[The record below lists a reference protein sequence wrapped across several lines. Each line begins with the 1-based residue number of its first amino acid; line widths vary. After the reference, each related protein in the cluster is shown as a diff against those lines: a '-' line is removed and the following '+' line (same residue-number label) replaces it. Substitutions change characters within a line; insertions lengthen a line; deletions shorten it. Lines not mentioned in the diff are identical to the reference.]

1 MKTSRRPTRLR
12 LLAGACGAACLLL
25 SPTPADAQRPTRLYG
40 VIDIDRV
47 GSDIGFSIDL
57 APPHALRF
65 YDWGRQLDEIEGIAV
80 DGEGE
85 LYLFYESGDVKKVR
99 LSAPDGPPV
108 PVAPGGG
115 YEFSAVSNRSDGMME
130 AFDARGRQLVT
141 FDPRRDRI
149 VPGGTRASTS
159 LKGLAWT
166 ATERYGI
173 ADARGGTALYVHRD
187 GRFQR
192 VCARELDLSRDVN
205 AIERYT
211 DASLIFARL
220 SFTNRDQVLLH
231 VETLEPGTCAV
242 RPLLDPVEIQ
252 LDQIRRFF
260 DPSADLRSLLRR
272 ARQLRRSPQ
281 IEASAVVR

>member
-1 MKTSRRPTRLR
+1 MTTSRRPTLSR
-12 LLAGACGAACLLL
+12 LLIGACCAASLLFP
-25 SPTPADAQRPTRLYG
+25 SAADAQRPMRLYG

-108 PVAPGGG
+108 SVAPGGG
-115 YEFSAVSNRSDGMME
+115 FEFSAASNRSDGMIE

-149 VPGGTRASTS
+149 LPGGTRAATS
-159 LKGLAWT
+159 LTGLAWT

-173 ADARGGTALYVHRD
+173 ADVRGGTALYVDRD

-211 DASLIFARL
+211 DTSLIFARL

-281 IEASAVVR
+281 IEATAIVR